1 MLNGRAIDK
10 DLMVRISGFVPQQ
23 DLAVSC
29 LTALEHLNFIVS
41 LTIHIYIKSKLG
53 FIVEIKGLYTLL
65 YLEINGFTSVSKVG
79 TAATRAANDTKFVT
93 KDV

>member
-29 LTALEHLNFIVS
+29 LTALEHLNFTVS
-41 LTIHIYIKSKLG
+41 LTIGYIKSKLG
-53 FIVEIKGLYTLL
+53 FIVEIKLGL
-65 YLEINGFTSVSKVG
+65 
-79 TAATRAANDTKFVT
+79 
-93 KDV
+93 